1 MAIIW
6 LDKIYHISY
15 MILMLNFTKTIPNE
29 TKTGQIYRSIK
40 ASILKGEI
48 PAGQKLVI
56 QQLADQFKVS
66 AIPVRE
72 ALSRLEAEN
81 LISIVTHTG
90 IYVKGID
97 LECLRE
103 LYPLRGVLEGYAVR
117 LAADLITPDD
127 LTALEHL
134 IGKMEQAVIEKK
146 HTLMGQLNV
155 EFHRKI
161 YSLSENNTLIF
172 LIDNLWEKT
181 FFARLVFKF
190 KPYRAKDSNKEHR
203 MIVDALKAG
212 NAKQAEKLIIRQSDK
227 TLTLL
232 NRHME
237 KQKGGNH

>member
-1 MAIIW
+1 
-6 LDKIYHISY
+6 
-15 MILMLNFTKTIPNE
+15 MIFMLNFTNTIPNE
-29 TKTGQIYRSIK
+29 TKTGQIYRRIK
-40 ASILKGEI
+40 ASILKGEM
-48 PAGQKLVI
+48 PAGEKLVI

-117 LAADLITPDD
+117 LAADLTTPDD
-127 LTALEHL
+127 LAALEHL
-134 IGKMEQAVIEKK
+134 IEKMEQAVIDKN
-146 HTLMGQLNV
+146 HALMGQLNV

-161 YSLSENNTLIF
+161 YTLSGNNTLIS

-212 NAKQAEKLIIRQSDK
+212 NAKRAEKLIIRQSDK

-237 KQKGGNH
+237 KQKGGKH

>member
-1 MAIIW
+1 MIIM
-6 LDKIYHISY
+6 LKFSKIIS
-15 MILMLNFTKTIPNE
+15 NE
-29 TKTGQIYRSIK
+29 TKTGQIYRQIK

-48 PAGQKLVI
+48 PVGEKLVI
-56 QQLADQFKVS
+56 QQLADQFNVS

-103 LYPLRGVLEGYAVR
+103 LYPLRGILEGYAVR
-117 LAADLITPDD
+117 LAVDLITPED
-127 LTALEHL
+127 LAELEHL
-134 IGKMEQAVIEKK
+134 IGKMEQAIAGKN

-155 EFHRKI
+155 KFHRKI
-161 YSLSENNTLIF
+161 YTLSGNNTLIS

-212 NAKQAEKLIIRQSDK
+212 NAQKAEKLIIRQSDK
-227 TLTLL
+227 TLNLL
-232 NRHME
+232 NKHME
-237 KQKGGNH
+237 KRKEGSTEKFVKGSEPL

>member
-1 MAIIW
+1 
-6 LDKIYHISY
+6 
-15 MILMLNFTKTIPNE
+15 MLKFSQTIPNE
-29 TKTGQIYRSIK
+29 TKTGQIYRHIK
-40 ASILKGEI
+40 SSILKGEI
-48 PAGQKLVI
+48 PVGEKLVI
-56 QQLADQFKVS
+56 QHLADQFNVS

-81 LISIVTHTG
+81 LVSIVTYTG

-117 LAADLITPDD
+117 LAADLITLDD
-127 LTALEHL
+127 FVELEQL
-134 IGKMEQAVIEKK
+134 IERMEQAIIDKN
-146 HTLMGQLNV
+146 HTSMGQLNV
-155 EFHRKI
+155 DFHRKI
-161 YSLSENNTLIF
+161 YTLSGNKTLIS

-212 NAKQAEKLIIRQSDK
+212 NAKRAEKLIIRQSDK

-232 NRHME
+232 TRHME
-237 KQKGGNH
+237 KRKEGGTEKFVKGSEPL

>member
-1 MAIIW
+1 
-6 LDKIYHISY
+6 
-15 MILMLNFTKTIPNE
+15 MLKFSQTIPNE
-29 TKTGQIYRSIK
+29 TKTGQIYRQIK
-40 ASILKGEI
+40 SSILKGEI
-48 PAGQKLVI
+48 PVGEKLVI
-56 QQLADQFKVS
+56 QHLADQFNVS

-81 LISIVTHTG
+81 LVSIVTYTG

-117 LAADLITPDD
+117 LAADLITRDD
-127 LTALEHL
+127 FFELEQL
-134 IGKMEQAVIEKK
+134 IERMAQAIIDKN

-155 EFHRKI
+155 DFHRKI
-161 YSLSENNTLIF
+161 YTLSGNKTLIS

-212 NAKQAEKLIIRQSDK
+212 NAKKAEKLIIRQSDK
-227 TLTLL
+227 TLNLL
-232 NRHME
+232 NKHME
-237 KQKGGNH
+237 KRKEGSTGKFVKGSEPL

>member
-1 MAIIW
+1 
-6 LDKIYHISY
+6 
-15 MILMLNFTKTIPNE
+15 MLKFSQTIPNE
-29 TKTGQIYRSIK
+29 TKTGQIYRHIK
-40 ASILKGEI
+40 SSILKGEI
-48 PAGQKLVI
+48 PVGEKLVI
-56 QQLADQFKVS
+56 QHLADQFNVS

-81 LISIVTHTG
+81 LVSIVTYTG

-117 LAADLITPDD
+117 LAADLITLDD
-127 LTALEHL
+127 FVELEQL
-134 IGKMEQAVIEKK
+134 IERMEQAIIDKN
-146 HTLMGQLNV
+146 HTSMGQLNV
-155 EFHRKI
+155 DFHRKI
-161 YSLSENNTLIF
+161 YTLSGNKTLIS

-212 NAKQAEKLIIRQSDK
+212 NAKRAEKLIIRQSDK

-237 KQKGGNH
+237 KRKEGGTEKFVKGSEPL

>member
-1 MAIIW
+1 MKFNQI
-6 LDKIYHISY
+6 KPS
-15 MILMLNFTKTIPNE
+15 E
-29 TKTGQIYRSIK
+29 TKTGQIYRQIK
-40 ASILKGEI
+40 SSILKGEM
-48 PAGQKLVI
+48 PVGEKLVI
-56 QQLADQFKVS
+56 QHLADQFNVS

-81 LISIVTHTG
+81 LVSIVTHTG
-90 IYVKGID
+90 IYVKGVD

-117 LAADLITPDD
+117 LAADLITQED
-127 LTALEHL
+127 LDELEQL
-134 IGKMEQAVIEKK
+134 IEKMEQAVTDKD

-155 EFHRKI
+155 KFHRKI
-161 YSLSENNTLIF
+161 YTVSGNKTLIS

-203 MIVDALKAG
+203 MIIDALKDG
-212 NAKQAEKLIIRQSDK
+212 NAKKAEKLIIRQSDK

-232 NRHME
+232 NKHIE
-237 KQKGGNH
+237 KTERRDVKD